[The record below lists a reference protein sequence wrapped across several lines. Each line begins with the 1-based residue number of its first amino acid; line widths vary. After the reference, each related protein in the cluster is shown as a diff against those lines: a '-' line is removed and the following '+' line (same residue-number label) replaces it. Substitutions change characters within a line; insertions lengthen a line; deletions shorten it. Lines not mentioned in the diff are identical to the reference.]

1 MAPLLLLSLGLSLVS
16 AQTLN
21 LRSVVR
27 RNYNMAKVSG
37 TWLSVSM
44 ASNDM
49 NRIGENGDLRVFSKN
64 IKALPDGSL
73 QFSVHFMLLGDCVE
87 VTMVCEKTERNG
99 EYTLDYKG
107 KNKVLISETD
117 YNMYITFHLHHVSNG
132 TETRVLALYGTCQK
146 YGIGP
151 QNIIYL
157 GDKAFCPDLGR
168 ACWAVAGRRGKRPT
182 QLGLLVLE
190 LALGE
195 QSTSARKGAREV
207 AADGA

>member
-132 TETRVLALYGTCQK
+132 TETRVLALYGRIQELPQSFLDRFKSICQK

-157 GDKAFCPDLGR
+157 GDKDTCHR
-168 ACWAVAGRRGKRPT
+168 YK
-182 QLGLLVLE
+182 
-190 LALGE
+190 
-195 QSTSARKGAREV
+195 K
-207 AADGA
+207 